1 MSKVTALGLDTV
13 HEGSGHQMTG
23 MAVSVC
29 TTPAAPSPLPIPYP
43 TMGTVAEGIIDAP
56 MRTTIEGKKILT
68 VGGCMKACHGNE
80 PGTMREVLSLNT
92 GGPCFPWLGA
102 PNVLVE
108 LGMAGITGSMG
119 QMNKS
124 VTAGA
129 GTAAS
134 GAGGA
139 GGAGGGEAGGGA
151 GAPGGGGPSAPGGG
165 GGGGGGRSHKGAKAG
180 KSSSPPVEQCTTEGH
195 PVDVTDGAV
204 VDAATDLSVPGMIP
218 LVWAR
223 HYRSSRCSERDAAL
237 GPGWAFSYDQW
248 IEEGEQVLAL
258 RDGEGRWIWFEKVE
272 PGETTFHRRERLELH
287 REGARE
293 YRVVELG
300 SRQVRLFA
308 AEGGSARALLR
319 AIRDVHGNEIRL
331 DYEGERLVRVVDTAG
346 RELKVRWKEGRITRL
361 ELWAERRLGQWVD
374 YRYDRAGCLI
384 AAVDAVGGVEAYE
397 VDVRHRM
404 SAATLK
410 NGERFW
416 YAYEDHHGHR
426 CRRTG
431 GRDGL
436 HEVELRRD
444 ARAKTTEV
452 RGEEPRVYTWN
463 ADGLVTR
470 AALPDG
476 TVLWERAY
484 DEDALLVAE
493 ANGAGEGV
501 QRWYDARGNVIR
513 EVDALGNETQ
523 WEREGDL
530 VVREISPEGLL
541 TQVVRDARGEVSA
554 VLLPTGEV
562 YSFARDE
569 RGRVTGVYGHG
580 GGHEGLLLGYE
591 HDAQHNVIA
600 ETDARGAR
608 TAYAYDA
615 MGRPM
620 SRTDALGRTTRVAY
634 DPMGRPVRVERPD
647 GTRTVAT
654 YDRMGNPARL
664 VDALGQTTQLAY
676 EGTGVLAQ
684 VVEPGG
690 GVWRFAYTKKER
702 LRAVTNPKSERYV
715 FHYDAAGRV
724 AQEDTFDGRTLRYGY
739 RSSGRLGR
747 VEQAADGTW
756 RDLFYDRAGNLTADE
771 TPDGAIGYARDR
783 MGRLLGAVLEESS
796 GQRIETWFE
805 RDRFGRV
812 VCERQGD
819 EAVRYAYDP
828 RGRRTER
835 VMPDGART
843 RYAYDALGALS
854 AVEHDGHRVVFER
867 DVLGREVQR
876 TSGTVGEDDAATEAA
891 IAVRSAYDAMDRLI
905 EQRAT
910 APAPGVPKVLVT
922 RQWLYDAGGRVERID
937 DARWGATA
945 YRYDRVDRL
954 LSAQRGTVREVF
966 SYDPAGSITRM
977 LQELAGKDDL
987 GLLAPAQQAQDW
999 MQPSWQIDP
1008 GGVLRRT
1015 ETAAYEVDA
1024 RGRRTAKVELAQYR
1038 ANHPNGGS
1046 VTEQDMTRYTWD
1058 CRDRLREV
1066 RRSDGTRVVMT
1077 YDAFGRRICKEVS
1090 SQAATNRPRRVD
1102 FVWDGDVLAA
1112 DVDSERGAR
1121 TFVHAP
1127 GTFVP
1132 LLQQQDGRVLTYVND
1147 HLGTPKE
1154 LLDPRGLVAWAAAHS
1169 AWGKVTEVW
1178 RDPISVLSHRTTV
1191 ESPFRLLGQYADEET
1206 GLCYTRF
1213 RFFDPEIGGWC
1224 SPDPLGIRGGSGL
1237 FRLDGSPT
1245 SSIDPFG
1252 LSSYTPS
1259 DVNALIADSNP
1270 EFPLTQ
1276 KNAENILGTGPTG
1289 STARV
1294 AGSGGAGADVTFEDP
1309 HGNIVGR
1316 REVKCIGGSSQGAFN
1331 KQVSHA
1337 AKAQAGSGGEVF
1349 VQVKRS
1355 TSPDDASR
1363 MVARFRGSRTAD
1375 DLTKY
1380 SGTKLVITDTEGN
1393 TLYSG
1398 PLSCNG
1404 GQ

>member
-1 MSKVTALGLDTV
+1 M
-13 HEGSGHQMTG
+13 
-23 MAVSVC
+23 
-29 TTPAAPSPLPIPYP
+29 
-43 TMGTVAEGIIDAP
+43 
-56 MRTTIEGKKILT
+56 
-68 VGGCMKACHGNE
+68 
-80 PGTMREVLSLNT
+80 
-92 GGPCFPWLGA
+92 
-102 PNVLVE
+102 
-108 LGMAGITGSMG
+108 
-119 QMNKS
+119 
-124 VTAGA
+124 
-129 GTAAS
+129 
-134 GAGGA
+134 
-139 GGAGGGEAGGGA
+139 
-151 GAPGGGGPSAPGGG
+151 
-165 GGGGGGRSHKGAKAG
+165 
-180 KSSSPPVEQCTTEGH
+180 
-195 PVDVTDGAV
+195 
-204 VDAATDLSVPGMIP
+204 
-218 LVWAR
+218 
-223 HYRSSRCSERDAAL
+223 
-237 GPGWAFSYDQW
+237 
-248 IEEGEQVLAL
+248 
-258 RDGEGRWIWFEKVE
+258 
-272 PGETTFHRRERLELH
+272 
-287 REGARE
+287 
-293 YRVVELG
+293 
-300 SRQVRLFA
+300 
-308 AEGGSARALLR
+308 
-319 AIRDVHGNEIRL
+319 
-331 DYEGERLVRVVDTAG
+331 
-346 RELKVRWKEGRITRL
+346 
-361 ELWAERRLGQWVD
+361 
-374 YRYDRAGCLI
+374 
-384 AAVDAVGGVEAYE
+384 
-397 VDVRHRM
+397 
-404 SAATLK
+404 
-410 NGERFW
+410 
-416 YAYEDHHGHR
+416 
-426 CRRTG
+426 
-431 GRDGL
+431 
-436 HEVELRRD
+436 
-444 ARAKTTEV
+444 
-452 RGEEPRVYTWN
+452 
-463 ADGLVTR
+463 
-470 AALPDG
+470 
-476 TVLWERAY
+476 
-484 DEDALLVAE
+484 
-493 ANGAGEGV
+493 
-501 QRWYDARGNVIR
+501 
-513 EVDALGNETQ
+513 
-523 WEREGDL
+523 
-530 VVREISPEGLL
+530 
-541 TQVVRDARGEVSA
+541 RDARGEVSA
-554 VLLPTGEV
+554 VLQPTGEA

-569 RGRVTGVYGHG
+569 RGRVTGVYGYG
-580 GGHEGLLLGYE
+580 GGQEGLLLGHE

-615 MGRPM
+615 MGRPV

-634 DPMGRPVRVERPD
+634 DPMGRPIRVERPD

-684 VVEPGG
+684 IVEPGG
-690 GVWRFAYTKKER
+690 GVWRFAYTHKER
-702 LRAVTNPKSERYV
+702 LRAITNPKGERYV

-747 VEQAADGTW
+747 IEHAADGTW

-819 EAVRYAYDP
+819 KAVRFGYDA
-828 RGRRTER
+828 RGRRIER

-843 RYAYDALGALS
+843 RYAYDALDALS
-854 AVEHDGHRVVFER
+854 AVEHDGHRLRIER
-867 DVLGREVQR
+867 DALGREVQR
-876 TSGTVGEDDAATEAA
+876 TSGMVGEEDAATEAA

-910 APAPGVPKVLVT
+910 APAPGVPKVLVR
-922 RQWLYDAGGRVERID
+922 RQWRYDAGGRVERID

-1046 VTEQDMTRYTWD
+1046 VNEQDMTRYTWD

-1066 RRSDGTRVVMT
+1066 RRSDGTRVVMA

-1178 RDPISVLSHRTTV
+1178 RDPISVLNHRTTV

-1245 SSIDPFG
+1245 SSIDPLG

-1276 KNAENILGTGPTG
+1276 KNAENIL
-1289 STARV
+1289 
-1294 AGSGGAGADVTFEDP
+1294 ED
-1309 HGNIVGR
+1309 
-1316 REVKCIGGSSQGAFN
+1316 
-1331 KQVSHA
+1331 
-1337 AKAQAGSGGEVF
+1337 
-1349 VQVKRS
+1349 RS
-1355 TSPDDASR
+1355 
-1363 MVARFRGSRTAD
+1363 V
-1375 DLTKY
+1375 
-1380 SGTKLVITDTEGN
+1380 
-1393 TLYSG
+1393 
-1398 PLSCNG
+1398 
-1404 GQ
+1404 

>member
-43 TMGTVAEGIIDAP
+43 TMGTVTEGVIDAP

-68 VGGCMKACHGNE
+68 VGACMKACHGNE
-80 PGTMREVLSLNT
+80 PGTLKEVLSLNT
-92 GGPCFPWLGA
+92 GGPCFPWIGA
-102 PNVLVE
+102 PNVLIE

-129 GTAAS
+129 GTTAS

-139 GGAGGGEAGGGA
+139 GGASGDGAGGGA
-151 GAPGGGGPSAPGGG
+151 GAPGGRGPSAPGGG

-180 KSSSPPVEQCTTEGH
+180 TSSLPPVDQCTTEGH

-204 VDAATDLSVPGMIP
+204 VDAATDISIPGRIP

-223 HYRSSRCSERDAAL
+223 HYRSSRNSERDAAL
-237 GPGWAFSYDQW
+237 GPGWASSYDQW

-272 PGETTFHRRERLELH
+272 PGESAFHRRERLELH
-287 REGARE
+287 RDGARE

-300 SRQVRLFA
+300 SRQVRVFA
-308 AEGGSARALLR
+308 ADEGSARMRLR
-319 AIRDVHGNEIRL
+319 AIRDVHGNELRL
-331 DYEGERLVRVVDTAG
+331 DYERERLVRIIDTAG
-346 RELKVRWKEGRITRL
+346 RELKVRWKDGRITRL

-384 AAVDAVGGVEAYE
+384 AAIDAVGGVEGYE

-404 SAATLK
+404 TATTLK

-484 DEDALLVAE
+484 DDDALLVAE

-501 QRWYDARGNVIR
+501 QRWYDARGNAIR
-513 EVDALGNETQ
+513 EVDALGNETR
-523 WEREGDL
+523 WEHEGDL
-530 VVREISPEGLL
+530 MMREISPEGLV
-541 TQVVRDARGEVSA
+541 TQVVRDARGEVRA
-554 VLLPTGEV
+554 VLLPTGEAT
-562 YSFARDE
+562 SFARDE

-580 GGHEGLLLGYE
+580 AGQEGLLFGYE
-591 HDAQHNVIA
+591 HDEQHNVIA

-608 TAYAYDA
+608 TAYAHDG
-615 MGRPM
+615 MGRPVT
-620 SRTDALGRTTRVAY
+620 RTDALGRTTRVAY
-634 DPMGRPVRVERPD
+634 DPMGRPIRVERPD
-647 GTRTVAT
+647 GTRTIAT

-676 EGTGVLAQ
+676 EGTGALAQ

-690 GVWRFAYTKKER
+690 GVWRFEYTKKER
-702 LRAVTNPKSERYV
+702 LHVITNPKGERYV
-715 FHYDAAGRV
+715 FRYDIAGRV
-724 AQEDTFDGRTLRYGY
+724 AQEATFDGRTLRYEY

-747 VEQAADGTW
+747 IEQVADGTW
-756 RDLFYDRAGNLTADE
+756 RNLFYDRAGNLTADE

-783 MGRLLGAVLEESS
+783 IGRLLGAVHEEAS
-796 GQRIETWFE
+796 GQRVETWFE

-819 EAVRYAYDP
+819 KAVRFGYDA
-828 RGRRTER
+828 RGRRIER
-835 VMPDGART
+835 VMPDGATT
-843 RYAYDALGALS
+843 RYAYDALDALV
-854 AVEHDGHRVVFER
+854 AIEHDGHRVMFER

-876 TSGTVGEDDAATEAA
+876 TSRALREGDADGDAAA
-891 IAVRSAYDAMDRLI
+891 IAVRSSHDAMDRLI

-910 APAPGVPKVLVT
+910 APAPRGPKVLVA
-922 RQWLYDAGGRVERID
+922 RQWLYDARGRVERID
-937 DARWGATA
+937 DARWGATV

-954 LSAQRGTVREVF
+954 LSAQRGNVREVF
-966 SYDPAGSITRM
+966 AYDPVGSITRM
-977 LQELAGKDDL
+977 LEELAERSSV
-987 GLLAPAQQAQDW
+987 GLLAEASRSSQDW
-999 MQPSWQIDP
+999 MQPSWQIER

-1015 ETAAYEVDA
+1015 ETVAYEVDA
-1024 RGRRTAKVELAQYR
+1024 RGRRTAKVELARYR
-1038 ANHPNGGS
+1038 ESHPNGS
-1046 VTEQDMTRYTWD
+1046 AVTEQDMTRYVWD

-1066 RRSDGTRVVMT
+1066 RRPDGTRVAMT
-1077 YDAFGRRICKEVS
+1077 YDAFGRRVRKEVIG
-1090 SQAATNRPRRVD
+1090 AAAVGLPRVVE

-1154 LLDPRGLVAWAAAHS
+1154 LLDPQGLVAWAAAHS
-1169 AWGKVTEVW
+1169 AWGKIIEEQ
-1178 RDPISVLSHRTTV
+1178 RDPISVLNHRTTV
-1191 ESPFRLLGQYADEET
+1191 ESPFRLLGQYADDET

-1224 SPDPLGIRGGSGL
+1224 SPDPLGIQGGGNL
-1237 FRLDGSPT
+1237 FSIGGSPT
-1245 SSIDPFG
+1245 NVVDPLGLTIDVYRGGNSLEVKSGEYKPRR
-1252 LSSYTPS
+1252 
-1259 DVNALIADSNP
+1259 
-1270 EFPLTQ
+1270 
-1276 KNAENILGTGPTG
+1276 AEGDNSGRGISLWNT
-1289 STARV
+1289 SERV
-1294 AGSGGAGADVTFEDP
+1294 ERFGGAYKVTYVPDTLEIAQRGQNKDHYEIIAKKP
-1309 HGNIVGR
+1309 GMTPEQYQE
-1316 REVKCIGGSSQGAFN
+1316 EVRKV
-1331 KQVSHA
+1331 KLER
-1337 AKAQAGSGGEVF
+1337 AQTC
-1349 VQVKRS
+1349 QK
-1355 TSPDDASR
+1355 D
-1363 MVARFRGSRTAD
+1363 
-1375 DLTKY
+1375 K
-1380 SGTKLVITDTEGN
+1380 
-1393 TLYSG
+1393 
-1398 PLSCNG
+1398 
-1404 GQ
+1404 

>member
-68 VGGCMKACHGNE
+68 VGGCMTACHGNE

-102 PNVLVE
+102 PNVLIE

-139 GGAGGGEAGGGA
+139 GGAGGGGAGGGA

-180 KSSSPPVEQCTTEGH
+180 KSSSPPVDQCTTEGH

-258 RDGEGRWIWFEKVE
+258 RDGEGRWIWFERVE
-272 PGETTFHRRERLELH
+272 PGETMFHRRERIELH
-287 REGARE
+287 RGGARE

-300 SRQVRLFA
+300 SRQVRVFA
-308 AEGGSARALLR
+308 AEEGSARALLR

-346 RELKVRWKEGRITRL
+346 RELKVRWKDGRITRL

-404 SAATLK
+404 TAATLK

-431 GRDGL
+431 GRGGL

-513 EVDALGNETQ
+513 ELDALGNETQ

-554 VLLPTGEV
+554 VLFPTGAA
-562 YSFARDE
+562 YSYARDE

-580 GGHEGLLLGYE
+580 GGQEGLLLGYE

-608 TAYAYDA
+608 TAYAHDG
-615 MGRPM
+615 MGRSV
-620 SRTDALGRTTRVAY
+620 SRTDALGRITRVAY
-634 DPMGRPVRVERPD
+634 DPMGRPIRVERPD
-647 GTRTVAT
+647 GTRTVAA

-664 VDALGQTTQLAY
+664 VDALGQTTQLGY
-676 EGTGVLAQ
+676 EGTGVLTQ
-684 VVEPGG
+684 IVEPDGC
-690 GVWRFAYTKKER
+690 VWRFAYTHKER
-702 LRAVTNPKSERYV
+702 LRAVTNPKGERYV

-747 VEQAADGTW
+747 IEQAADGTW

-771 TPDGAIGYARDR
+771 TPDDVIRYARDR
-783 MGRLLGAVLEESS
+783 MGRLLGAVLEEPS
-796 GQRIETWFE
+796 GLPVQTWFE
-805 RDRFGRV
+805 RDRFGHV

-819 EAVRYAYDP
+819 KAVRFGYDA
-828 RGRRTER
+828 RGRRIER

-843 RYAYDALGALS
+843 RYAYDALDALS
-854 AVEHDGHRVVFER
+854 AIEHDGHRLRIER
-867 DVLGREVQR
+867 DALGREVQR
-876 TSGTVGEDDAATEAA
+876 TSGKIGEDSETA
-891 IAVRSAYDAMDRLI
+891 IAVRSTYDAMDRLI

-910 APAPGVPKVLVT
+910 APAPGVPKVLVA
-922 RQWLYDAGGRVERID
+922 RQWLYDARGRVERID

-954 LSAQRGTVREVF
+954 LSAQRGDVREVF
-966 SYDPAGSITRM
+966 AYDPAGSITRM
-977 LQELAGKDDL
+977 LDELAGKDDL
-987 GLLAPAQQAQDW
+987 GLLAPAPQAQDW
-999 MQPSWQIDP
+999 MQPSWTIER
-1008 GGVLRRT
+1008 GGVLRKT
-1015 ETAAYEVDA
+1015 ETAAYEIDA
-1024 RGRRTAKVELAQYR
+1024 RGRRTAKVDLAHYR
-1038 ANHPNGGS
+1038 ENHPGGGAA
-1046 VTEQDMTRYTWD
+1046 TEQDMTRYVWD

-1066 RRSDGTRVVMT
+1066 RLPDGTRVVMI
-1077 YDAFGRRICKEVS
+1077 YDAFGRRVRKEVIGT
-1090 SQAATNRPRRVD
+1090 AAVDLPRVAE

-1112 DVDSERGAR
+1112 DIGRERGAR

-1132 LLQQQDGRVLTYVND
+1132 LLQQQDGSVLTYVND

-1169 AWGKVTEVW
+1169 AWGKVVEVQ
-1178 RDPISVLSHRTTV
+1178 RDPISVLNHRTTI

-1224 SPDPLGIRGGSGL
+1224 SPDPLGIQGGRNL
-1237 FRLDGSPT
+1237 FSIDGSPT
-1245 SSIDPFG
+1245 NVVDPLG
-1252 LSSYTPS
+1252 LTTDVYRGGDSLEVKSGEYKPRRSES
-1259 DVNALIADSNP
+1259 DNSGRGISLWNTS
-1270 EFPLTQ
+1270 E
-1276 KNAENILGTGPTG
+1276 
-1289 STARV
+1289 RV
-1294 AGSGGAGADVTFEDP
+1294 ERFGGAYKVTHVPDTLEIAQRGQNKDHYEIIAKKP
-1309 HGNIVGR
+1309 GMTPEQYQE
-1316 REVKCIGGSSQGAFN
+1316 EVRKV
-1331 KQVSHA
+1331 KL
-1337 AKAQAGSGGEVF
+1337 ER
-1349 VQVKRS
+1349 VQPCQK
-1355 TSPDDASR
+1355 D
-1363 MVARFRGSRTAD
+1363 
-1375 DLTKY
+1375 K
-1380 SGTKLVITDTEGN
+1380 
-1393 TLYSG
+1393 
-1398 PLSCNG
+1398 
-1404 GQ
+1404 

>member
-43 TMGTVAEGIIDAP
+43 TMGTVAEGVIDAP

-68 VGGCMKACHGNE
+68 VGACMKACHGNE
-80 PGTMREVLSLNT
+80 PGTMKEVLSLNT

-102 PNVLVE
+102 PNVLIE

-129 GTAAS
+129 GTTAS

-139 GGAGGGEAGGGA
+139 GGAGGGGAGGGA
-151 GAPGGGGPSAPGGG
+151 GAPGGRGPSAPGGG

-180 KSSSPPVEQCTTEGH
+180 KSSSPPVDQCTTEGH

-272 PGETTFHRRERLELH
+272 PGETMFHRRERIELH
-287 REGARE
+287 RDGARE

-300 SRQVRLFA
+300 SRQVRVFA
-308 AEGGSARALLR
+308 AEEGSARALLR

-346 RELKVRWKEGRITRL
+346 RELKVRWREGRITRL

-404 SAATLK
+404 TAATLK

-523 WEREGDL
+523 WESEGDL

-554 VLLPTGEV
+554 VLFPTGAA
-562 YSFARDE
+562 YSYARDE

-580 GGHEGLLLGYE
+580 GGEEGLLFGYE

-608 TAYAYDA
+608 TAYAHDG
-615 MGRPM
+615 MGRSV
-620 SRTDALGRTTRVAY
+620 SRTDALGRITRVAY
-634 DPMGRPVRVERPD
+634 DPMGRPIRVERPD

-676 EGTGVLAQ
+676 EGTGALAQ

-690 GVWRFAYTKKER
+690 GVWRFEYTKKER
-702 LRAVTNPKSERYV
+702 LRRITNPKGERYA
-715 FHYDAAGRV
+715 FRYDEAGRV

-739 RSSGRLGR
+739 HGSGRLGR
-747 VEQAADGTW
+747 IEQAADGTW
-756 RDLFYDRAGNLTADE
+756 RNLFYDRAGNLTGDE
-771 TPDGAIGYARDR
+771 TPDGLIDYARDR
-783 MGRLLGAVLEESS
+783 MGRLHGAVLEEAS
-796 GQRIETWFE
+796 GQRVETWFE

-819 EAVRYAYDP
+819 KAVRYAFDA
-828 RGRRTER
+828 RGRRVER

-843 RYAYDALGALS
+843 RYAYDALDALS
-854 AVEHDGHRVVFER
+854 VVEHEGQRVTIER
-867 DVLGREVQR
+867 DALGREIQR
-876 TSGTVGEDDAATEAA
+876 ASGEIGEAGEAA
-891 IAVRSAYDAMDRLI
+891 IAVRSSYDAMDRLI

-910 APAPGVPKVLVT
+910 APAPSPSPGVPKVLVM
-922 RQWLYDAGGRVERID
+922 RQWSYDARGRVERID

-945 YRYDRVDRL
+945 HRYDRVDRL
-954 LSAQRGTVREVF
+954 LSAQRGGRREVF
-966 SYDPAGSITRM
+966 AYDPAGSITRM
-977 LQELAGKDDL
+977 LEVFVEQGGV
-987 GLLAPAQQAQDW
+987 GLLAQAQQAQDG
-999 MQPSWQIDP
+999 MQPSWQIER
-1008 GGVLRRT
+1008 GGVLRKT

-1024 RGRRTAKVELAQYR
+1024 RGRRTAKVELARYR
-1038 ANHPNGGS
+1038 ESHPNGGA
-1046 VTEQDMTRYTWD
+1046 VTEQDMTRYLWD

-1066 RRSDGTRVVMT
+1066 RRPDGTRVVMT
-1077 YDAFGRRICKEVS
+1077 YDAFGRRVRKEVIG
-1090 SQAATNRPRRVD
+1090 AAAVGLPRVVE

-1112 DVDSERGAR
+1112 DVDGERGAR

-1154 LLDPRGLVAWAAAHS
+1154 LLDPRGLVAWTAAHS
-1169 AWGKVTEVW
+1169 AWGKVAEVW
-1178 RDPISVLSHRTTV
+1178 RDPISALNHRTAI

-1213 RFFDPEIGGWC
+1213 RFFDPEMGGWC
-1224 SPDPLGIRGGSGL
+1224 SPDPLGIRGGLNLFAFDGAPTVNVDPLGL
-1237 FRLDGSPT
+1237 SCTPTLKVPAGSDNIGRDMNREALGHLVAARNDGATAGEMADMYQGMVKQIHGAANQHGQSWGATRLDCSDGSHG
-1245 SSIDPFG
+1245 F
-1252 LSSYTPS
+1252 
-1259 DVNALIADSNP
+1259 
-1270 EFPLTQ
+1270 
-1276 KNAENILGTGPTG
+1276 
-1289 STARV
+1289 
-1294 AGSGGAGADVTFEDP
+1294 AGDKGG
-1309 HGNIVGR
+1309 
-1316 REVKCIGGSSQGAFN
+1316 RE
-1331 KQVSHA
+1331 
-1337 AKAQAGSGGEVF
+1337 
-1349 VQVKRS
+1349 
-1355 TSPDDASR
+1355 
-1363 MVARFRGSRTAD
+1363 
-1375 DLTKY
+1375 
-1380 SGTKLVITDTEGN
+1380 LVITPDRQIHV
-1393 TLYSG
+1393 G
-1398 PLSCNG
+1398 PPGLINKTPTPPFINKSVTPPRFVVGPPNLPG
-1404 GQ
+1404 PPGTRTF